1 MSAGSR
7 YPCVLKLP
15 ENFFSEV
22 YDVVRLIP
30 EGKVT
35 TYGMVARL
43 VGFPNHFRLVAS
55 VLANLPAGH
64 DLPCWRVV
72 NAQGR
77 TAPNWPGQQGMLEAE
92 GVRFCRP
99 GYVHL
104 ESACWNPF
112 E

>member
-7 YPCVLKLP
+7 YLCVLKLP

-22 YDVVRLIP
+22 YDVVRQIP
-30 EGKVT
+30 EGKVS

-43 VGFPNHFRLVAS
+43 VGFPNHFRLVA
-55 VLANLPAGH
+55 
-64 DLPCWRVV
+64 R
-72 NAQGR
+72 
-77 TAPNWPGQQGMLEAE
+77 APNWPDQQLLLEAE

-104 ESACWNPF
+104 ESARWNLL